1 MKDGIGYVRDEFDY
15 VERKGLWFCDK
26 LIKWMPKDDEDE
38 GQDGDSIL
46 SKDIANWDGKQ
57 EHRPNEA
64 VKTEIVESR
73 LSQKAAADKGKDI
86 KAIYF

>member
-38 GQDGDSIL
+38 GQDGDSIK
-46 SKDIANWDGKQ
+46 SQDIANWDSNQ
-57 EHRPNEA
+57 EYRTSEA
-64 VKTEIVESR
+64 NKTENLESR
-73 LSQKAAADKGKDI
+73 LSQNIVIDKSKEI
-86 KAIYF
+86 KAIYM